1 MKKLMMAVVAVCAA
15 VGAFAESTDDYVQS
29 GLIACWDGYENDGEG
44 GHAAE
49 TTEWKDTSGQYSFVF
64 NANSG
69 IVVENDRLVFSGASG
84 CCAELSA
91 DGTANTFALASD
103 GTVEVVFKADPNTPS
118 TSFVLHSTMASGI
131 VLSRYGSSGSTMK
144 WIVSNKK
151 SPMPVF
157 NAHEDVTTVVI
168 QYAAGVASNTC
179 VNGQVAATST
189 SDNWSS
195 SGSGTMLGA
204 RGGTKASPFKG
215 EVYAIRL
222 YSTPLT
228 PEQIEANHAVD
239 VKRFI
244 EGNVSPPPV
253 YVSGDPENYAAS
265 GLPRYGRV
273 ESSIGENVELSAPE
287 YVQLAPTKRAMCAGW
302 ELYDRETRLLV
313 QRSTDATRL
322 LCAFTYE
329 RPVKLVWRW
338 KIQHLLAP
346 VAADGLTVSP
356 TEVWVGEG
364 EEATFT
370 VTGADYPAW
379 TVNGMAQPG
388 RSASITVKGAEGLE
402 LSVADCS
409 RFIYVTQDGA
419 GQKDGTSWG
428 NAFDSIQ
435 AAVDAAG
442 TEAAVI
448 FLLQGDYTLS
458 TELSIGEGANLVFV
472 GGCTGSGSDVGT
484 VKSALI
490 RDTSVASMRLVN
502 ITGATVSFSDM
513 VVRGG
518 RLNPASS
525 YGHGVNSA
533 NSALAFTR
541 CTFNDNGVTAG
552 TGNTHRGGG
561 LAANGGSVKLVD
573 CAFTKNVLNYNAG
586 QIEQMGA
593 GIWAKNVALEAAGCL
608 FATNYIYVQHFGGMG
623 GAIYANGG
631 SVLVTNCTFNGNSGY
646 HGRTY
651 DAQSPRGM
659 YGGAIYLDAVPAT
672 TIVDSTFDGNYVNNS
687 RGGITE
693 YSGGTIYIAG
703 GKVTVER
710 CKVLRGGWWNG
721 SRTEGG
727 VKYDSGAITLASG
740 DVTVA
745 NTLIADGHAYAFEVS
760 GGTLSIDRSTLVGND
775 MAAILQKGGS
785 VTIANSI
792 VWNNVTSFKRTGGDL
807 TVTYSDIDG
816 GFTGIGNVG
825 VDPLFADTTY
835 YHLKSTAGHCDGGW
849 FAGGAWVTDDES
861 SRLIDTGDPAADAGA
876 EPQPN
881 GHRLNMGYDA
891 GTPAASKTYLGEP
904 AVPTSLAMY
913 IHPLVDAAED
923 AVTVEGEF
931 GLAANGRATVTV
943 YWGATDGGTDV
954 ATWDNDEEIGTASD
968 WTVVS
973 TRLTGLD
980 GKTFMRLKADDGEL
994 VAWSAAL
1001 EYAPVAK
1008 ATLSDVSITHLMRNT
1023 LRAHGTLA
1031 SDGGAP
1037 TSVRI
1042 RYWTDDE
1049 SAAGIVDYNFGWPIA
1064 VGESFTI
1071 MVDGLEPG
1079 VTYHYAI
1086 EAVNSVGPNGEV
1098 KELTTLSTDPVILYV
1113 TTTGAGIED
1122 GSNWA
1127 NALGSLQ
1134 DAIDLCTCAGDTL
1147 MLAAGTYTT
1156 GEQTRDVSDLSRYL
1170 VFNAPGLVIC
1180 GDPAGGTVLHPGT
1193 EAVRLLHAK
1202 NATITFNDI
1211 TFRGGRLN
1219 GENSYGHGL
1228 YGESSTLVFN
1238 RCVFDDNGAPAA
1250 TANGHRGGGLAANGG
1265 SVKLN
1270 DCTFTKNRLIYNAGQ
1285 VEQIGAAV
1293 WTKNAA
1299 LEVAGCLFATNYI
1312 HVVHY
1317 GSFGGAIYANGGS
1330 ALITNCTFNGNYVM
1344 HDRGYDAQMGRPAN
1358 GGAIYFDAVP
1368 SATVVDSTF
1377 DGNYANNLRADTS
1390 GYHRDYSGGTIFLA
1404 GAAGNATIERCKILR
1419 GGWWG
1424 GSPTEANVKNDNGS
1438 ICISAGKASVVN
1450 TLVTGMHSNAFEVA
1464 GGTLAITNV
1473 TVVGGDREPVL
1484 QKGGT
1489 LSVVNSILWDNAS
1502 ETGVSFDIAGGTTE
1516 VSHSDM
1522 LGGFEGEGN
1531 IDKDPKFSTSK
1542 RAPVPYWLRT
1552 SSPCANTGDA
1562 SGWTADDIDLLG
1574 RPRLRDRFVDMGCY
1588 ECGSSGL
1595 LLMIK

>member
-388 RSASITVKGAEGLE
+388 RSASITVKGAKGLE

-458 TELSIGEGANLVFV
+458 AELSIGEGANLAFV

-502 ITGATVSFSDM
+502 ITGAAASFSDM
-513 VVRGG
+513 VIRGG

-541 CTFNDNGVTAG
+541 CTFDDNGVTAG
-552 TGNTHRGGG
+552 SGSGHCGGG
-561 LAANGGSVKLVD
+561 LAANGGSVKLND
-573 CAFTKNVLNYNAG
+573 CAFTKNVIVYNSDVG
-586 QIEQMGA
+586 QYGA
-593 GIWAKNVALEAAGCL
+593 GIWAKDVALEAAGCL
-608 FATNYIYVQHFGGMG
+608 FATNYIHVQHFGSWG
-623 GAIYANGG
+623 GAIYATGG
-631 SVLVTNCTFNGNSGY
+631 SALITNCTFNGNYVMHNRSYG
-646 HGRTY
+646 
-651 DAQSPRGM
+651 AQSSRVAN
-659 YGGAIYLDAVPAT
+659 GGAIYFSAVPSAT
-672 TIVDSTFDGNYVNNS
+672 IADSIFDGNYANNLH
-687 RGGITE
+687 GGITE
-693 YSGGTIYIAG
+693 YSGGTIYLAG
-703 GKVTVER
+703 AAGNATIER
-710 CKVLRGGWWNG
+710 CVVCRGGWWGG
-721 SRTEGG
+721 SRTEANVPNDSGSICISAGSASVVNTLFADTHANAFEVAGG
-727 VKYDSGAITLASG
+727 TITIRNVTVVGGDREPFLQKGGAITLDNAIVWGNVCSIG
-740 DVTVA
+740 RILDTV
-745 NTLIADGHAYAFEVS
+745 
-760 GGTLSIDRSTLVGND
+760 
-775 MAAILQKGGS
+775 GGS
-785 VTIANSI
+785 FAA
-792 VWNNVTSFKRTGGDL
+792 
-807 TVTYSDIDG
+807 TYSDIQG
-816 GFTGIGNVG
+816 GYAGFGNFEA
-825 VDPLFADTTY
+825 DPLFADEV
-835 YHLKSTAGHCDGGW
+835 HCHPKSRAGHYDGGW
-849 FAGGAWVTDDES
+849 FAGGTWVADDVDSPAVDAAPATDAV
-861 SRLIDTGDPAADAGA
+861 GD

-881 GHRLNMGYDA
+881 GHRLNIGYDA
-891 GTPAASKTYLGEP
+891 GTPTASKTYLGEP

-923 AVTVEGEF
+923 SVTVEGEF
-931 GLAANGRATVTV
+931 GLAANGRSTVTV
-943 YWGATDGGTDV
+943 CWGATDGGTV
-954 ATWDNDEEIGTASD
+954 AANWAHSEEIGTASD

-980 GKTFMRLKADDGEL
+980 GKTFIRLKADDGES

-1023 LRAHGTLA
+1023 LHANGMLA

-1049 SAAGIVDYNFGWPIA
+1049 GAAVIVDYDYGNPVA

-1071 MVDGLEPG
+1071 EVEGLEPG

-1086 EAVNSVGPNGEV
+1086 EAVNSVGPNGETQEV
-1098 KELTTLSTDPVILYV
+1098 TTRSLAEPITVYV

-1122 GSNWA
+1122 GSSWA
-1127 NALGSLQ
+1127 NAYSKLQ
-1134 DAIDLCTCAGDTL
+1134 TAFDMCKGAGDVIH
-1147 MLAAGTYTT
+1147 LAAGEYTV
-1156 GEQTRDVSDLSRYL
+1156 GQTRDVNELSRY
-1170 VFNAPGLVIC
+1170 FSFDAAGLTVN
-1180 GDPAGGTVLHPGT
+1180 GDPNGGTVLLPAAA
-1193 EAVRLLHAK
+1193 AVRLFHAK
-1202 NATITFNDI
+1202 NATITFNDV

-1219 GENSYGHGL
+1219 IGGSYGHGV
-1228 YGESSTLVFN
+1228 YSENSALVFN
-1238 RCVFDDNGAPAA
+1238 RCGFDDNGAPAA
-1250 TANGHRGGGLAANGG
+1250 PENGHCGGGLAANGG

-1270 DCTFTKNRLIYNAGQ
+1270 DCTFTKNRLAFNGDNGQYGAGIWAKD
-1285 VEQIGAAV
+1285 V
-1293 WTKNAA
+1293 A
-1299 LEVAGCLFATNYI
+1299 LEASGCLFATNSIYVQ
-1312 HVVHY
+1312 HF
-1317 GSFGGAIYANGGS
+1317 GLWGGAIYATGGS
-1330 ALITNCTFNGNYVM
+1330 ALITNCVFNGNYVE
-1344 HDRGYDAQMGRPAN
+1344 HLRNYNSNAARTAN
-1358 GGAIYFDAVP
+1358 GGAIYFSAVP
-1368 SATVVDSTF
+1368 SAMIVDSTF
-1377 DGNYANNLRADTS
+1377 DGNYVNNLHGGVT
-1390 GYHRDYSGGTIFLA
+1390 YCSGGTIYLA
-1404 GAAGNATIERCKILR
+1404 GAAGKARIERCKILR
-1419 GGWWG
+1419 GGRWG
-1424 GSPTEANVKNDNGS
+1424 GSPTDADVKNDNGS
-1438 ICISAGKASVVN
+1438 ICIAAGTASVVN
-1450 TLVTGMHSNAFEVA
+1450 CLVTGMHSNAFEVA

-1473 TVVGGDREPVL
+1473 TVVGGDREPML

-1502 ETGVSFDIAGGTTE
+1502 ETGVSFDVAGGTTE

-1531 IDKDPKFSTSK
+1531 LDTDPLLYGPTKK
-1542 RAPVPYWLRT
+1542 RAYHLRAG
-1552 SSPCANTGDA
+1552 SPCAGKGDPT
-1562 SGWTADDIDLLG
+1562 GWTAADTDLNGL
-1574 RPRLRDRFVDMGCY
+1574 PRLRNGKVDLGCY
-1588 ECGSSGL
+1588 SFNAPGL
-1595 LLMIK
+1595 MLMLK